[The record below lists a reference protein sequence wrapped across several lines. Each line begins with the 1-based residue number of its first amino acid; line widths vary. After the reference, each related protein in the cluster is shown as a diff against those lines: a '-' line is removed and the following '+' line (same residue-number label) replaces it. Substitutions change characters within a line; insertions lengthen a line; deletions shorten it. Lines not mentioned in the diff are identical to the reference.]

1 MFPGVNLNGAVEK
14 AQKAIVGT
22 ADTLDSA
29 GATARGLG
37 INSAT
42 INSIYNQYGNT
53 LQARAVCKM
62 LGTTPEALKAD
73 ADRLIGGQTG
83 QRRTLADSHGQSNTQ
98 TRFPRLK

>member
-1 MFPGVNLNGAVEK
+1 VEK
-14 AQKAIVGT
+14 AQKAIAGT

-29 GATARGLG
+29 GATARELG

-73 ADRLIGGQTG
+73 ADKLISGN
-83 QRRTLADSHGQSNTQ
+83 ANKPTQ